1 MEGGKKIRSVDK
13 AMALLELLGESRS
26 PLTLSELERRS
37 GVPKSTIHG
46 LLSTMREHHMV
57 SQQADGR
64 YCLGLRL
71 FELGCAVSAS
81 WDVTGVAAPYL
92 AKLSSV
98 TGATAFLAVRSGGEA
113 VTLDQSREGSGLR
126 IVSETGCRLPLYC
139 TSQGK
144 LFLAW
149 CSSEGEQA
157 RLLRAH
163 PPVPHTPHTITDPER
178 LVQELGSARSAPRAT
193 PWRTGSSASA
203 CGRCPP
209 PSSAWAAPSS
219 TPWEWW
225 GSSGAPPPR
234 SLPWPSA
241 WPPSTPPRSPAS
253 WPNCPDIHKEPPPG
267 TS

>member
-37 GVPKSTIHG
+37 GLPKSTIHG
-46 LLSTMREHHMV
+46 LLSTMMEHHMV

-144 LFLAW
+144 LFLAY
-149 CSSEGEQA
+149 CSSEAEQA

-163 PPVPHTPHTITDPER
+163 PPVPHTPHTITDPDQ
-178 LVQELGSARSAPRAT
+178 LAQELRKIQAQGYAVEDGEFRIGLRSVSAPIFGLGGTLQYALGVVGLFRRTTAPEFTLAIRLAT
-193 PWRTGSSASA
+193 EYAAQISDELEALS
-203 CGRCPP
+203 GRP
-209 PSSAWAAPSS
+209 
-219 TPWEWW
+219 
-225 GSSGAPPPR
+225 
-234 SLPWPSA
+234 
-241 WPPSTPPRSPAS
+241 
-253 WPNCPDIHKEPPPG
+253 
-267 TS
+267 

>member
-64 YCLGLRL
+64 YC
-71 FELGCAVSAS
+71 LGCAVSAS

-163 PPVPHTPHTITDPER
+163 PPVPHTPHTITDPD
-178 LVQELGSARSAPRAT
+178 LLAQELRKIRAQGYAVEDGEFRIGLRSVSAPIFGLGGALQYALGVVGLFRRTTTPEFALAIRLAT
-193 PWRTGSSASA
+193 EY
-203 CGRCPP
+203 
-209 PSSAWAAPSS
+209 AAQI
-219 TPWEWW
+219 
-225 GSSGAPPPR
+225 SGELAKLSGHP
-234 SLPWPSA
+234 
-241 WPPSTPPRSPAS
+241 
-253 WPNCPDIHKEPPPG
+253 
-267 TS
+267 

>member
-26 PLTLSELERRS
+26 PMTLAELERRS
-37 GVPKSTIHG
+37 GLPKSTIHG

-144 LFLAW
+144 LFLAY
-149 CSSEGEQA
+149 CSSEAEQA

-163 PPVPHTPHTITDPER
+163 PPVPHTPHTITDPDQ
-178 LVQELGSARSAPRAT
+178 LAQELRKIRAQGYAVEDGEYRIGLRGVAAPIFGLDGDLRCALGVTGLFRRTTAPEFTLATRLAVEYAAQITAELSAPR
-193 PWRTGSSASA
+193 G
-203 CGRCPP
+203 
-209 PSSAWAAPSS
+209 
-219 TPWEWW
+219 
-225 GSSGAPPPR
+225 
-234 SLPWPSA
+234 
-241 WPPSTPPRSPAS
+241 
-253 WPNCPDIHKEPPPG
+253 
-267 TS
+267 

>member
-37 GVPKSTIHG
+37 GLPKSTIHG

-144 LFLAW
+144 LFLAY
-149 CSSEGEQA
+149 CSSEAEQA

-163 PPVPHTPHTITDPER
+163 PPVPHTPHTITDPDQ
-178 LVQELGSARSAPRAT
+178 LAQELRKIQAQGYAV
-193 PWRTGSSASA
+193 
-203 CGRCPP
+203 
-209 PSSAWAAPSS
+209 
-219 TPWEWW
+219 
-225 GSSGAPPPR
+225 
-234 SLPWPSA
+234 
-241 WPPSTPPRSPAS
+241 
-253 WPNCPDIHKEPPPG
+253 
-267 TS
+267 

>member
-144 LFLAW
+144 LFLAY
-149 CSSEGEQA
+149 CSSEAEQA

-163 PPVPHTPHTITDPER
+163 PPVPHTPHTITDPD
-178 LVQELGSARSAPRAT
+178 LLAQELRKIRAQGYAVEDGEFRIGLRSVSAPIFGLGGALQYALGVVGLFRRTTTPEFALAIRLAT
-193 PWRTGSSASA
+193 EYAAQISGELKALA
-203 CGRCPP
+203 GRP
-209 PSSAWAAPSS
+209 
-219 TPWEWW
+219 
-225 GSSGAPPPR
+225 
-234 SLPWPSA
+234 
-241 WPPSTPPRSPAS
+241 
-253 WPNCPDIHKEPPPG
+253 
-267 TS
+267 